1 MYVCVYIYMLYRE
14 RVEPKVWMRVG
25 YVCECV
31 MKTSSQD
38 DTRWRWIWGMCLLWA
53 KLILCARIQETRR
66 SSTTGDSANRSHLT
80 PRCLTSHP
88 HYTHTHTQ
96 PAFARCGNKY
106 KYKPLTSYMLIYM
119 RRKSLCC
126 GRAAERKRTTD
137 LATTNV
143 RYVRNFIWTGFV
155 VFTWWWSNG
164 ETNSSLFPHTICVLC
179 VSLEHIYI
187 YRHIHIYMPHPRR
200 TSSGE

>member
-1 MYVCVYIYMLYRE
+1 
-14 RVEPKVWMRVG
+14 MRMCDEDVFPG
-25 YVCECV
+25 RYAMEMNMRNVFALS
-31 MKTSSQD
+31 KTYSMCANSRNSSIEHNRGFGQPPPPH
-38 DTRWRWIWGMCLLWA
+38 
-53 KLILCARIQETRR
+53 
-66 SSTTGDSANRSHLT
+66 SAL
-80 PRCLTSHP
+80 P
-88 HYTHTHTQ
+88 HIAPTLHTHTQ